1 MENESNTIKDNYES
15 NFQAIFWEVKRWNGE
30 DPASNEGRLGKLTE
44 EVGELAK
51 AINKTNGR
59 KILKEEDTPDAIRA
73 EILDE
78 AADVIQ
84 NVLSIIDGF
93 DFTAPEILMAIVK
106 KNKKWEQKMIEKKV
120 KNYE

>member
-1 MENESNTIKDNYES
+1 MENESNTIEDNYES
-15 NFQAIFWEVKRWNGE
+15 NFQTIFWEVNRLNGE
-30 DPASNEGRLGKLTE
+30 DPATNEGRLGKLTE

-59 KILKEEDTPDAIRA
+59 KILKEEDTPEAIRA